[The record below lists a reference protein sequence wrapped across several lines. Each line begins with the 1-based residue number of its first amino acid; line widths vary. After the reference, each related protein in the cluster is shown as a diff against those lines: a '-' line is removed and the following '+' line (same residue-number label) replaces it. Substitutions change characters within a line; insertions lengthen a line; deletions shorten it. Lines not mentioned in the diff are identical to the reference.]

1 MDELQ
6 FFSHSKN
13 SIISLRKRLV
23 TSVAILQKD
32 TDFNFSNSFKG
43 VQWILLILLAN
54 YIYDLGPLPGYSCMI
69 NERLQAVI
77 AEQVRSGKNRE
88 ISMTK
93 AVVAHEHLFRF
104 AQKFGIVDNDVY
116 DPEYSDSNDPNIVRA
131 TLKGKKLFPRD
142 FKPYV
147 VDDVEQ
153 TLRRDPTIQDFN
165 SLSSLSISIIEYHK
179 LSVGDVDIG
188 CLKREQGLL
197 SSDAY
202 IELVSGEDQP
212 RESKVFNMQSNERD
226 FPFFCVVKHLLS
238 VSLGKNKIFW
248 FFVVRKLRIGAFG
261 SWFVDSEKLYEF
273 ERLLIQPQQLIHRKI
288 VLVEHDLLSNPVSWC
303 VIRLGHG
310 PITYAPWEPTSNFLE
325 NGSKDTGSKPFVP
338 RNQFGSVKKGRIT
351 EKNLREAATNKDN
364 HSVKKMLTS
373 KITTLTSKVSVA
385 KVSDVKVSSA
395 NNKSNA
401 AQTKDEGGS
410 IKKRQAPARKKPSY
424 SYEEIE
430 DEGYGDLSF
439 DQAFLKSAAID
450 TNSQI
455 IGRSSKKRPMP
466 HDHVDSSPAK
476 KNKK

>member
-1 MDELQ
+1 
-6 FFSHSKN
+6 
-13 SIISLRKRLV
+13 
-23 TSVAILQKD
+23 
-32 TDFNFSNSFKG
+32 
-43 VQWILLILLAN
+43 
-54 YIYDLGPLPGYSCMI
+54 
-69 NERLQAVI
+69 
-77 AEQVRSGKNRE
+77 
-88 ISMTK
+88 
-93 AVVAHEHLFRF
+93 
-104 AQKFGIVDNDVY
+104 
-116 DPEYSDSNDPNIVRA
+116 
-131 TLKGKKLFPRD
+131 
-142 FKPYV
+142 
-147 VDDVEQ
+147 
-153 TLRRDPTIQDFN
+153 
-165 SLSSLSISIIEYHK
+165 
-179 LSVGDVDIG
+179 
-188 CLKREQGLL
+188 
-197 SSDAY
+197 
-202 IELVSGEDQP
+202 VSGEDQP
-212 RESKVFNMQSNERD
+212 RESKVFNMKSNERD
-226 FPFFCVVKHLLS
+226 FPVFCVVKHLLS
-238 VSLGKNKIFW
+238 VSLGKSKIFS
-248 FFVVRKLRIGAFG
+248 FFVVRKLRTIGGAFV
-261 SWFVDSEKLYEF
+261 SWFVDSEKLYES
-273 ERLLIQPQQLIHRKI
+273 ERLVIQPQQLIQRQI

-325 NGSKDTGSKPFVP
+325 NGSKDTGSKSIVP